1 MFRKFGI
8 VSIVTIFAFAVNA
21 QETLPSFTLI
31 NKGNHRIICSWTNP
45 YGDGI
50 KQLTIQ
56 RSSDSLKNF
65 KSILTLPDP
74 TVPQNGYVDTKAPE
88 EQMFYRIYI
97 QLDSGKYI
105 FSPAKRPFVD
115 SARRVPMRPPAEIKP
130 AEEPRKP
137 EVEEPKKPV
146 TTDPQKTVTTE
157 SKNEIKKP
165 TTESPKIKEP
175 VKKEIKEIVKPVEIP
190 EKIFF
195 IKRRDTV
202 IAQVGEKSIKH
213 YRDSIQYKTKD
224 SLGLTIGDTLFIKAF
239 IPKIIYKPSK
249 YIFTEKDGNVKIL
262 LPDATVK
269 KYQIKFYDENGNP
282 LFDIKLIKDPV
293 LILDKANFMKSG
305 WFKFDLLEEG
315 KIIESHK
322 LFIPKDF

>member
-1 MFRKFGI
+1 MFRKIGI
-8 VSIVTIFAFAVNA
+8 VFIVSLFAFAVNA

-115 SARRVPMRPPAEIKP
+115 SARRVSMCPPSEIKP
-130 AEEPRKP
+130 T
-137 EVEEPKKPV
+137 EEPKKPEV
-146 TTDPQKTVTTE
+146 VDPKKPINTEPQKPVTEEPKTE
-157 SKNEIKKP
+157 MKKP
-165 TTESPKIKEP
+165 VTEPAKIKEP
-175 VKKEIKEIVKPVEIP
+175 EKKEIIKPKEIP

-195 IKRRDTV
+195 VKRRDTV
-202 IAQVGEKSIKH
+202 IAQVGEKSMKR

-239 IPKIIYKPSK
+239 VPKIVYKPSK
-249 YIFTEKDGNVKIL
+249 YIFTEKDGNVRIV
-262 LPDATVK
+262 LPDAVVK
-269 KYQIKFYDENGNP
+269 KYQIKFYDEEGNP